1 MAIRNLLY
9 NREYPIN
16 DAIKIYIPTVGEV
29 VDCED
34 NYYRLISVLTAT
46 PTDMMVQLDDA
57 GIDFTSIDEY
67 DLFLLMFTALK
78 TMDTHLVF
86 GNLDLSKFNTVVSKQ
101 NGNIMLLDED
111 NGIGIDRAIHCR
123 IIEALRII
131 HHLEKNRRKPAN
143 PEAKEFMLKRAR
155 DKMRRR
161 KNRTE
166 SSQLESL
173 IIAMVNTEQYKYDFE
188 ETKKLSIYQF
198 NESVRQVIKKVDYD
212 NRMHGVYA
220 GTINVK
226 ELSQDELNWLVHK

>member
-16 DAIKIYIPTVGEV
+16 DAINIYIPTVGEV

-46 PTDMMVQLDDA
+46 PIDMMVQLDDA

-86 GNLDLSKFNTVVSKQ
+86 GDLDLSKFNTVVSKQ

-111 NGIGIDRAIHCR
+111 NGIGIDRAIHGR

-161 KNRTE
+161 NNRTE